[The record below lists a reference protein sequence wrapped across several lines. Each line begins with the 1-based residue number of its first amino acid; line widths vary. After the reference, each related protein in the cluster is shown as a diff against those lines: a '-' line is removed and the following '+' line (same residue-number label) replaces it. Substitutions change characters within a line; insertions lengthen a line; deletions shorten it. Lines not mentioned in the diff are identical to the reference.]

1 MVFEIFMLLVDIYK
15 CKLLKRLKFSFMK
28 VSFLKSVAEAVW
40 LSAVA
45 LRPRSRRWLFIC
57 RQKLSQA
64 AGGSPGSLY
73 SLPLKVLKTKCS

>member
-1 MVFEIFMLLVDIYK
+1 MFMLLVDIYK
-15 CKLLKRLKFSFMK
+15 CKLLEWLKFSLMK

-45 LRPRSRRWLFIC
+45 LRPRSRWLFIC

-64 AGGSPGSLY
+64 ASGSPGSLY
-73 SLPLKVLKTKCS
+73 SLPLKVLKPNVLEDIR